1 MEIAGP
7 GLMSGGRIIKK
18 KGFFLFLSLALVGV
32 SSCHPYID
40 DGGSFFGKN
49 DCIAHYQYIA
59 YIPNNVDSVK
69 IKLFDRTKTL
79 EQEEYSMLGYYKDF
93 QFFWGPSRYED
104 TFDTLFFKLYF
115 FCNAL
120 WVESRDYK
128 FPNRRDVVTHIN
140 YKEQSEGEL
149 MFDAELDSICPGLS
163 NYRIS
168 QYTDDECLD
177 ELNGSSD

>member
-18 KGFFLFLSLALVGV
+18 TGFFLFLSLALVGV

-40 DGGSFFGKN
+40 DGGSFFGKD

-69 IKLFDRTKTL
+69 IKLFDRTKAL

-93 QFFWGPSRYED
+93 QFFGGRLVTKTRLIRYSSNYI
-104 TFDTLFFKLYF
+104 FFVMLY
-115 FCNAL
+115 
-120 WVESRDYK
+120 
-128 FPNRRDVVTHIN
+128 
-140 YKEQSEGEL
+140 
-149 MFDAELDSICPGLS
+149 GLS
-163 NYRIS
+163 LVIINSLIVEMFLPTLTIKSNLRV
-168 QYTDDECLD
+168 
-177 ELNGSSD
+177 N